1 MNDFDSIIKR
11 MTVTHVGPEDYTG
24 EDGLLYEAVSHGC
37 IAAGGALT
45 SLPLPV

>member
-24 EDGLLYEAVSHGC
+24 KDRKSV
-37 IAAGGALT
+37 
-45 SLPLPV
+45 V

>member
-24 EDGLLYEAVSHGC
+24 EDGILYCGKRTNPLHPRPDARISP
-37 IAAGGALT
+37 A
-45 SLPLPV
+45 SL